1 MFNFHQSKNI
11 INTVL
16 IISLSV
22 LLGEG
27 VMGLGFFWPFLLI
40 LLDWRW
46 IYWLSI
52 SVGVLISAI
61 YRLPVGLPSLF
72 LVVVTGGLS
81 FVIGKEREAGWIIL
95 IVALIANFVFD
106 KVFGFSWNIW
116 DVVSVVVA
124 WLVAVR
130 WFDRAET
137 IKINY

>member
-72 LVVVTGGLS
+72 LVRFLVLIGISGMWCRLWLLGLWPCAGLTGQKQLKS
-81 FVIGKEREAGWIIL
+81 TT
-95 IVALIANFVFD
+95 N
-106 KVFGFSWNIW
+106 
-116 DVVSVVVA
+116 
-124 WLVAVR
+124 
-130 WFDRAET
+130 
-137 IKINY
+137 